1 MMRAAVRVNPTRISA
16 LVVPLTLVA
25 GVWSTA
31 PAAGR
36 GGQEER
42 KSRPSLSLRANPVV
56 AFAPAEI
63 LFVGELRGGANDY
76 EEFYCA
82 TVEWDWDDDTKSEMT
97 EDCEPYEPGKS
108 EIRRRF
114 TMRHKFEYS
123 GAYEVRLHLKNR
135 DKVLTF
141 ARVHVE
147 VRGGT
152 PRF

>member
-1 MMRAAVRVNPTRISA
+1 MSAIVAA
-16 LVVPLTLVA
+16 LTLMA
-25 GVWSTA
+25 GVWLTA
-31 PAAGR
+31 RAN
-36 GGQEER
+36 GQDPQ

-97 EDCEPYEPGKS
+97 EDCEPYEPAKS

-123 GAYEVRLHLKNR
+123 GDYEVRLHLKNK
-135 DKVLTF
+135 DKVLTS
-141 ARVHVE
+141 ARVRIE